1 MPEAAG
7 SIYDLGYQRY
17 TGVRLGRR
25 HAVWSLYTYSLR
37 VVFGIGRS
45 FWAKAGAFGILGIAL
60 IPAVVQLGVAA
71 LSPEEIEVIRP
82 DEYYGIIAPLLA
94 VFCAIVAPDLGGR
107 DQRTRT
113 LSLYFSRALRRSD
126 YAVAKFAALVT
137 AMLTITVV
145 PQALMF
151 VGNMSSETDA
161 FDYLG
166 DHWTDI
172 PAIFGSALMLS
183 AVLGGIGLAIA
194 AQMPRRSYAT
204 VAIVAAFV
212 LSSAIAAA
220 VFEAANDP
228 ETGRW
233 VLLLSPLHVVQGTTF
248 WFFGVSAAEQGEEQL
263 VEADF
268 AGIVYAI
275 DAVVV
280 ALLMFGLALRRYRR
294 VEA

>member
-1 MPEAAG
+1 MSDTSG

-25 HAVWSLYTYSLR
+25 HALWSLYTYSLR

-45 FWAKAGAFGILGIAL
+45 FWAKAGAFGILAIAL
-60 IPAVVQLGVAA
+60 LPAVVQLGVAS
-71 LSPEEIEVIRP
+71 LSPEDIEVVRP

-94 VFCAIVAPDLGGR
+94 IFCAIVAPDLGGR

-126 YAVAKFAALVT
+126 YALAKFSALVT
-137 AMLTITVV
+137 AMLSITVV

-151 VGNMSSETDA
+151 IGNMSADTDA
-161 FDYLG
+161 LDYLG
-166 DHWTDI
+166 DNWADI
-172 PAIFGSALMLS
+172 PAIFGSALLLS
-183 AVLGGIGLAIA
+183 ALLGGIGLAIA
-194 AQMPRRSYAT
+194 AQMPRRAYAT

-212 LSSAIAAA
+212 LTSSVAAA
-220 VFEAANDP
+220 VFEAASDP

-233 VLLLSPLHVVQGTTF
+233 ALLLSPLHVVQGTTF
-248 WFFGVSAAEQGEEQL
+248 WLFGVSAAEQGEEQL

-268 AGIVYAI
+268 GGVVYAI
-275 DAVVV
+275 AAITG
-280 ALLMFGLALRRYRR
+280 ALLMFGLVLRRYRR
-294 VEA
+294 IDA